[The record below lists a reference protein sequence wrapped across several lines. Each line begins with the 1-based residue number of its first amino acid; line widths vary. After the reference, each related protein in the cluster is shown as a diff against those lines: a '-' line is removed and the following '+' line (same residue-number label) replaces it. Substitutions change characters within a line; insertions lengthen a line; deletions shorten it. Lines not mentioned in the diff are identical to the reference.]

1 MNKQESDIMK
11 ILLQTP
17 FINQRMLA
25 EASGHSLGV
34 VNRSVK
40 ELVAQGY
47 LDEQLWPTSRAK
59 KEFQE
64 RSPKRAIILA
74 AGFGMRMVP
83 INTEVPKGLLL
94 KYQLDERK
102 VSAGILAVYILS
114 GLSGGIYMGK
124 TAERKRY
131 LWGMILGSIYWGILM
146 LLTIFSGA
154 GTGSGVKGAF
164 LTLLICAGSSTLG
177 AMVTGA

>member
-1 MNKQESDIMK
+1 MDTGKNIWIQKSSRVIK
-11 ILLQTP
+11 GLIVSYLVSGAGLLL
-17 FINQRMLA
+17 LA
-25 EASGHSLGV
+25 L
-34 VNRSVK
+34 
-40 ELVAQGY
+40 
-47 LDEQLWPTSRAK
+47 
-59 KEFQE
+59 
-64 RSPKRAIILA
+64 
-74 AGFGMRMVP
+74 
-83 INTEVPKGLLL
+83 LLL

-164 LTLLICAGSSTLG
+164 LTLLCRVVNFGSNGDGSLKTVADRENSRKLRKKLFENERTY
-177 AMVTGA
+177 AIMQEVIT

>member
-1 MNKQESDIMK
+1 
-11 ILLQTP
+11 
-17 FINQRMLA
+17 
-25 EASGHSLGV
+25 
-34 VNRSVK
+34 
-40 ELVAQGY
+40 
-47 LDEQLWPTSRAK
+47 
-59 KEFQE
+59 
-64 RSPKRAIILA
+64 
-74 AGFGMRMVP
+74 
-83 INTEVPKGLLL
+83 
-94 KYQLDERK
+94 
-102 VSAGILAVYILS
+102 
-114 GLSGGIYMGK
+114 MGK

>member
-1 MNKQESDIMK
+1 MDSGKNIWIQKSSSVIK
-11 ILLQTP
+11 GLIVYYLVSGAGLLL
-17 FINQRMLA
+17 LA
-25 EASGHSLGV
+25 L
-34 VNRSVK
+34 
-40 ELVAQGY
+40 
-47 LDEQLWPTSRAK
+47 
-59 KEFQE
+59 
-64 RSPKRAIILA
+64 
-74 AGFGMRMVP
+74 
-83 INTEVPKGLLL
+83 LLL

>member
-1 MNKQESDIMK
+1 MDTGKNIWIQKSCRVIK
-11 ILLQTP
+11 GLIVSYLVSGAGLLL
-17 FINQRMLA
+17 LA
-25 EASGHSLGV
+25 L
-34 VNRSVK
+34 
-40 ELVAQGY
+40 
-47 LDEQLWPTSRAK
+47 
-59 KEFQE
+59 
-64 RSPKRAIILA
+64 
-74 AGFGMRMVP
+74 
-83 INTEVPKGLLL
+83 LLL